1 MFGSP
6 EYVRIAEEKRKKLDF
21 KAQKCILVGYGE
33 LQGVKGYHLYNK
45 THRKYLI
52 NRDVIFDEISLL
64 KQQHNHSHDTNG
76 LKTIN
81 NNLIQSGGVYE
92 IYNEVE
98 IPQQHH
104 IFQPI
109 QHSIAPN
116 LTTLP
121 NL

>member
-45 THRKYLI
+45 THR
-52 NRDVIFDEISLL
+52 
-64 KQQHNHSHDTNG
+64 NG

-109 QHSIAPN
+109 QPSIAPN
-116 LTTLP
+116 LPSLP